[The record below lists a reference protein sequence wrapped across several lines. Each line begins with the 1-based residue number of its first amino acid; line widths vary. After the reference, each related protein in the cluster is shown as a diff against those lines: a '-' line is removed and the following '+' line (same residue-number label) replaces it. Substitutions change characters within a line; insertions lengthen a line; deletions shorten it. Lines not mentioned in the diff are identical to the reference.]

1 MEVFTVHRKYA
12 HKERERESLLYSQSK
27 ECIKPT
33 KMCAKNE
40 NTYTFIL
47 LSGYQAYEK

>member
-12 HKERERESLLYSQSK
+12 HKEREL
-27 ECIKPT
+27 IIFT
-33 KMCAKNE
+33 KHAKNE